1 MSKTNT
7 ESCAK
12 QFSSRELI
20 CSTWFERDRQHV
32 RLEAPNG
39 RVVFELW
46 DDAVTDAIDSGYLS
60 TPRRPRP
67 SDDDWHQPA
76 VDYAISLGML
86 SEDGSLI
93 DATATAH

>member
-1 MSKTNT
+1 MSTTNT
-7 ESCAK
+7 ESCAT
-12 QFSSRELI
+12 QFSSHELV

-46 DDAVTDAIDSGYLS
+46 DEDVTDAIENGYLS

-76 VDYAISLGML
+76 IDYAVAMGML
-86 SEDGSLI
+86 SSDGSLV